1 MSPTTKVAIVGSGD
15 IAQTAHLPAW
25 AAENRAEVTWVVD
38 VDADVAQKVAAKW
51 SVPHW
56 STDYREALADA
67 DVDAA
72 DICLPGRLHVDCV
85 VDSLQAGKHVLV
97 EKPVALTLEHAQRM
111 AEVHAGTDLVLMV
124 AENWPYSSAYRAA
137 SQAISEGLIGRPFL
151 LQSSHRSDLR
161 LARLAGSGKGDRD
174 YAGYFFA
181 AGVHAVNLAREIM
194 GPVREIHAYAN
205 SVPGK
210 GDLPLDDDFVTV
222 LQFERGGIG
231 SLDLSGRSRHVGPR
245 RLEFR
250 VLGDKGLVEFDV
262 WSGWVQVTSGD
273 AVTRLQPQVP
283 SVGYHEET
291 AHFLDCIEHG
301 GPPSTGIEGQLE
313 TLAIVFAGYQS
324 LETKRPVRP
333 ADVLAGATSG
343 STT

>member
-1 MSPTTKVAIVGSGD
+1 MSPITRVALVGSGD

-25 AAENRAEVTWVVD
+25 AAQDRAEVTWVVD
-38 VDADVAQKVAAKW
+38 VDARVAQEVAARW
-51 SVPHW
+51 SVPSW
-56 STDYREALADA
+56 STDYREALAA
-67 DVDAA
+67 PDVDAV

-85 VDSLQAGKHVLV
+85 VDSLGAGKHVLV
-97 EKPVALTLEHAQRM
+97 EKPVALTLQHAQRM
-111 AEVHAGTDLVLMV
+111 VDAQTGTGLVLMV

-137 SQAISEGLIGRPFL
+137 AAAISEGLIGQPFL
-151 LQSSHRSDLR
+151 LQCSHRSDLR
-161 LARLAGSGKGDRD
+161 LARPKGSGKGDRD

-181 AGVHAVNLAREIM
+181 AGIHAVNLAREIM

-205 SVPGK
+205 AVPGK

-231 SLDLSGRSRHVGPR
+231 SMDLSGRSRHVGPR

-250 VLGDKGLVEFDV
+250 VLGDKGLVEFDI

-273 AVTRLQPQVP
+273 TVTRLEPRAP
-283 SVGYHEET
+283 SVGYAEET

-301 GPPSTGIEGQLE
+301 VPSRTGIEGQLE
-313 TLAIVFAGYQS
+313 TLATVFAGYRS
-324 LETKRPVRP
+324 LETKRPMRP
-333 ADVLAGATSG
+333 SDVLSGATSG
-343 STT
+343 SAP